1 MYLAPHGTI
10 KEQIQ
15 LITHKST
22 FVREMACKN
31 LMIANENG
39 VFDIIDE
46 SEECRKGSSI
56 ITIKKDNIKK
66 LVSNMSEDNTQNK

>member
-1 MYLAPHGTI
+1 MHLVPHGTI
-10 KEQIQ
+10 EEQIE

-46 SEECRKGSSI
+46 SKECE
-56 ITIKKDNIKK
+56 KKD
-66 LVSNMSEDNTQNK
+66 SHS